1 MGRPKNQNS
10 SRIPLSTP
18 DRTAMEPP
26 RRSTPRAHF
35 EPDTVFKPY
44 DVLDD
49 TAKAGL
55 VGGASGLFIASIR
68 NALAKTNVG
77 AFSVFTRTAMNLR
90 EENDPWSAGFGGF
103 MMGAVLG
110 LPSRRMPVVMG
121 LGASTGVFQGMFYY
135 LGNRYDTFY
144 KEDDTFERKETIRRT
159 TRLPLEQTIS
169 EIGEGRG
176 IRPPGYDERRA
187 ERLKEKYGFEVNPV
201 NATVAGSQ

>member
-1 MGRPKNQNS
+1 MEHPKS
-10 SRIPLSTP
+10 
-18 DRTAMEPP
+18 A
-26 RRSTPRAHF
+26 TPRAHF
-35 EPDTVFKPY
+35 EPSTVFKPY

-55 VGGASGLFIASIR
+55 IGGASGLFIASIR

-77 AFSVFTRTAMNLR
+77 ALSVFTRGAPIIGLATAAPAAYVFFSRTAMNLR

-121 LGASTGVFQGMFYY
+121 LGASIGVFQGMFYY
-135 LGNRYDTFY
+135 LGNRYDTFK
-144 KEDDTFERKETIRRT
+144 KEDNTFERKETARRT

-176 IRPPGYDERRA
+176 IQPPGYDERRA

-201 NATVAGSQ
+201 NATIAGSQ